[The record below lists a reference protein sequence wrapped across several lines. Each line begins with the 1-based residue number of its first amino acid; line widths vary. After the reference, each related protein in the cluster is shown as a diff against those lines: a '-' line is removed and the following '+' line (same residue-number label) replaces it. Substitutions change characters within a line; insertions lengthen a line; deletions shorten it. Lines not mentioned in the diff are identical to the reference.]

1 MGGSKQ
7 MVKDLLQFKAVE
19 DQEEQSQLNQI
30 PLVAQEWYL
39 WMVGHPIQVVGN
51 IIGIQFQKMKIC
63 FLFYVSKVSAE
74 KVQEGS

>member
-1 MGGSKQ
+1 
-7 MVKDLLQFKAVE
+7 
-19 DQEEQSQLNQI
+19 
-30 PLVAQEWYL
+30 
-39 WMVGHPIQVVGN
+39 MVGHPIQVVGN